1 MKERKLLLNAQE
13 THAAGLDPFHRNSY
27 IRLTPMFKTFLIEKK
42 SLDFSEILKTVVKD
56 ERPVN

>member
-1 MKERKLLLNAQE
+1 MLNAQE

-27 IRLTPMFKTFLIEKK
+27 IRLTPTFKTFLIEKK